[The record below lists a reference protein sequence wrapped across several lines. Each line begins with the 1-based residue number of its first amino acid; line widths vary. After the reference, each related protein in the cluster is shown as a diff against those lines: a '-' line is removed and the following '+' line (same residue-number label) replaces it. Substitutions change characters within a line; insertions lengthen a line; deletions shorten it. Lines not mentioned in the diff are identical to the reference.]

1 MDEMKKARLIE
12 LFIKHNGYEPSAG
25 EVEKIVRG
33 EHSFDLLSAEAESCV
48 DLSELDHSCSSSN
61 CVSCDFLNA
70 VQILEC
76 VSMFFKNSQQDP
88 RQFIAGLVGHPEDLV
103 SLLGTFGE
111 AQMLLGALINAAAAL
126 LAGSEEEE

>member
-1 MDEMKKARLIE
+1 MDEVKKARLLESEAEIE
-12 LFIKHNGYEPSAG
+12 S
-25 EVEKIVRG
+25 
-33 EHSFDLLSAEAESCV
+33 ESCV
-48 DLSELDHSCSSSN
+48 NLSELEHSCESES

-88 RQFIAGLVGHPEDLV
+88 RQFIGGLVCGPEDLV